1 MKRLILLRHAKTE
14 PYEYDKDDFSRNLTI
29 RGISDAHLICDT
41 LKTGGYHIDAIISSR
56 ANRARQTATIFAE
69 HFSVFGDAIAYNKTI
84 YDGITTQEMLNMVAN
99 SSTETETALFVGHNP
114 DIARFAYRLSA
125 AFQQHVP
132 TCCAIVFE
140 TEIEEWQDI
149 GTQDFILKDVFIPKN
164 YK

>member
-1 MKRLILLRHAKTE
+1 MKRFILLRHAKTE
-14 PYEYDKDDFSRNLTI
+14 PYEYDKNDFTRNLTI
-29 RGISDAHLICDT
+29 RGISDAHLICNA
-41 LKTGGYHIDAIISSR
+41 LKAKGYCIDAIISSK
-56 ANRARQTATIFAE
+56 ANRAQETAKIFAE
-69 HFSVFGDAIAYNKTI
+69 NFLVSDDAIVYKKAIYN
-84 YDGITTQEMLNMVAN
+84 GITTQEMLNMVAN
-99 SSTETETALFVGHNP
+99 SSTETETLLFVGHNP

-140 TEIEEWQDI
+140 TEIEEWQAI